1 MLKSIL
7 LIIMAT
13 TAVTFSAC
21 SSSQPAGQPSHNSD
35 AVMWQQF
42 QSDKAVD
49 KLDKE

>member
-13 TAVTFSAC
+13 TALTFSAC
-21 SSSQPAGQPSHNSD
+21 SSSQPSGQPSHNSD

-42 QSDKAVD
+42 QSDKAVNS
-49 KLDKE
+49 LDKE